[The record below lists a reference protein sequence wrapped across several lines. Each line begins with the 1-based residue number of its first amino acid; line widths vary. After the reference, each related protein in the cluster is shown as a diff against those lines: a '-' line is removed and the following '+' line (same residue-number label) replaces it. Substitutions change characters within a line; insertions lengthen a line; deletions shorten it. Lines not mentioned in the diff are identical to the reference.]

1 MTGESYAGERAAES
15 LTMPHSP
22 DAFAEVKRLVLN
34 RALASEPQIRPMNP
48 LGAMSRAIA
57 AGARACFQRL
67 LAALH
72 ESRRRQAAI
81 ERARY
86 RHLIFDPESGISF
99 GNKADRQK
107 APPSD

>member
-1 MTGESYAGERAAES
+1 MTGESYAGERGES

-22 DAFAEVKRLVLN
+22 HAFAEVTTLLPGQ
-34 RALASEPQIRPMNP
+34 AFGAEPRFHPMNR
-48 LGAMSRAIA
+48 LGALSRGLA
-57 AGARACFQRL
+57 AGAAACFQRL

-99 GNKADRQK
+99 GSKAREK